1 MFMRIFLFRE
11 SLLLRENKGF
21 LFRRRVSGKFMFI
34 CWVFV
39 FLKELGI
46 KEEVLRNESVLLEE
60 VYVIGISFLGN
71 VFLFIMSE

>member
-1 MFMRIFLFRE
+1 
-11 SLLLRENKGF
+11 
-21 LFRRRVSGKFMFI
+21 MFI